1 MPEYIAAALERDPE
15 KEKKPKLWE
24 FQDSLVFERFDS
36 FVGRLNTV
44 REFFKTAQQFLKLEK
59 VEIGGIRGRALSG
72 RVAGVHEEFKVNSQ
86 KSSLDCIYCCYLHIR
101 FEIEF
106 NACKITDS
114 IFCLGALQC
123 ICQQNIRWFRP
134 KR

>member
-1 MPEYIAAALERDPE
+1 MDKVTVTHKIFKLFRKTFRDHKNRLPDYNATALEKDPE
-15 KEKKPKLWE
+15 KENKPKLWE

-72 RVAGVHEEFKVNSQ
+72 RVAGVHEEFKV
-86 KSSLDCIYCCYLHIR
+86 
-101 FEIEF
+101 
-106 NACKITDS
+106 
-114 IFCLGALQC
+114 IFL
-123 ICQQNIRWFRP
+123 
-134 KR
+134 

>member
-1 MPEYIAAALERDPE
+1 MLIFQIEVEEAYDKVTVTSNIFKLFRKTFRDHKNRMPEYIAAALERDPE

-86 KSSLDCIYCCYLHIR
+86 NCTFVKVYVY
-101 FEIEF
+101 E
-106 NACKITDS
+106 
-114 IFCLGALQC
+114 
-123 ICQQNIRWFRP
+123 
-134 KR
+134 

>member
-1 MPEYIAAALERDPE
+1 MPDYIAAAMKERAMKEE
-15 KEKKPKLWE
+15 KEKEHEPKLWE

-72 RVAGVHEEFKVNSQ
+72 RVAGVHEEFKVLE
-86 KSSLDCIYCCYLHIR
+86 KKDRYHMIIYELI
-101 FEIEF
+101 
-106 NACKITDS
+106 
-114 IFCLGALQC
+114 
-123 ICQQNIRWFRP
+123 
-134 KR
+134 